1 MTNPGEVNGLLGL
14 IDDPD
19 EDIFAAVSERIIDL
33 GKEIIPRLE
42 HIWEHTGDT
51 DIQQRIESLIHRVY
65 FRDLEQDFVAWN
77 AEDQPD
83 LLRGAMLVAR
93 YQYPGLNETDVEK
106 RYDQC
111 RKSVWLELNN
121 LMTPLEQ
128 VNVLNSVLYKH
139 FQFVGHNLNERN
151 PNNFFINHLLESRHG
166 NAYSIGIIYLNL
178 CEALDIPV
186 FAVDVARQFVFAYID
201 TYHNYIFPDREGI
214 PQIHFYID
222 PINGNLF
229 NHADVIAY
237 LDKIN
242 VTDRKACVTTQSNR
256 QVVRK
261 LLEELML
268 CYRHKK
274 EAQKAA
280 DIQSLIE
287 LIDA

>member
-1 MTNPGEVNGLLGL
+1 MNSPGEINGLLGL

-19 EDIFAAVSERIIDL
+19 EEIFAAVSERLIGL

-42 HIWEHTGDT
+42 NIWEHTDDKET
-51 DIQQRIESLIHRVY
+51 QQRIEDMIHRVY
-65 FRDLEQDFVAWN
+65 FRDLEQDFEQWSN
-77 AEDQPD
+77 EEQPD

-93 YQYPGLNETDVEK
+93 YQYPGLNETEVEK

-121 LMTPLEQ
+121 LMSPLEQ
-128 VNVLNSVLYKH
+128 INVLNSVLYKH

-151 PNNFFINHLLESRHG
+151 PGNFFINNLLESKQG
-166 NAYSIGIIYLNL
+166 NAYSIGILYLYL
-178 CEALDIPV
+178 CETLDIPV
-186 FAVDVARQFVFAYID
+186 FVVDVARQFVFAYID

-222 PINGNLF
+222 PMNGNLY
-229 NHADVIAY
+229 NHSDVMAY
-237 LDKIN
+237 LEKIN
-242 VTDRKACVTTQSNR
+242 VDDRKGCVTPLSNR
-256 QVVRK
+256 QVIRK
-261 LLEELML
+261 MLEELAL

-274 EAQKAA
+274 EHQKAK

-287 LIDA
+287 LIAD